1 MFSNFG
7 LLDMQSP
14 LAGLLGDDSQ
24 SPGMPPVAPMTP
36 ASPQPVMPLL
46 PSPQAAPIPAM
57 AQPQAHPK
65 QSLLGRVHDALL
77 SSILGP
83 TPGGYEGLLSQDEVQ
98 SQRPGLLRAMFDS
111 QAPEE
116 YQQSLD
122 REVMRKQL
130 LSQTQRAQQIL
141 QARQAVTQQFPPPTS
156 GTEAD
161 MAKWAQQVY
170 PALFAAGDMQSVE
183 ALKPLLEKYAT
194 PPAKGY
200 EPQLFTNDKGETA
213 WIVPGSPVPPGFK
226 KASAS
231 SGDASANQDL
241 YKLPKPDAQGH
252 QYAYLKKGS
261 EVPPGWVKQSEAQQL
276 TIQGLIGD
284 RFNRT
289 EVDKGV
295 KDFAAAIKPQRDR
308 LAMIDQALTTIS
320 SAKNDPDPN
329 NRRVLYKSALANFIQ
344 AADQKAQLRVQMVQ
358 YFDKLDPSIKG
369 KWETLRD
376 QLLKGERPQYQLQ
389 GMLNHLQRLRD
400 LTRSEIDNQ
409 RLQRVKSR
417 PELDDYLPSADTYS
431 PTDVTTP
438 VAPAAADLFK
448 KFGITP
454 VRKP

>member
-1 MFSNFG
+1 
-7 LLDMQSP
+7 MQSP

-24 SPGMPPVAPMTP
+24 SPGVPPVAPMTP
-36 ASPQPVMPLL
+36 ASPQPVMPML
-46 PSPQAAPIPAM
+46 PPPQAAAIPPM
-57 AQPQAHPK
+57 APAHPK

-130 LSQTQRAQQIL
+130 SSQTQRAQQIL

-194 PPAKGY
+194 PPKAY

-295 KDFAAAIKPQRDR
+295 KDYNSVIKPLRDR
-308 LAMIDQALTTIS
+308 AATLEQGIMTINSALT
-320 SAKNDPDPN
+320 DPN
-329 NRRVLYKSALANFIQ
+329 PGNRKVLYKSALANFVQ
-344 AADQKAQLRVQMVQ
+344 AADQKAQLRSQMLQ
-358 YFDKLDPSIKG
+358 YFNQLDPSIGG
-369 KWETLRD
+369 KWATLRD
-376 QLLKGERPQYQLQ
+376 QLLKGERPAYQMQ
-389 GMLNHLQRLRD
+389 GMLNHLTRLRD
-400 LTRSEIDNQ
+400 LTRGEIASQ
-409 RLQRVKSR
+409 RKDLVSKR
-417 PELDDYLPSADTYS
+417 PELDDMLPDPNSYFS
-431 PTDVTTP
+431 GSSDVA
-438 VAPAAADLFK
+438 APAVDANALYK
-448 KFGITP
+448 KYKLTP
-454 VRKP
+454 RNP